1 MYQTKDYNEKI
12 KKCDEKIYTDIFLNG
27 SENYFTVTFETISAD
42 KALEFQTRYNN
53 ERSNYILGTGGNPV
67 AGDAFDTSM
76 VYLVGSQVS
85 YAAGQVIK
93 GFGKIAE
100 SVGKA
105 LNSVDDIVKNPQS
118 LYGKSKAD
126 VSKIL
131 GDGWTEGAYG
141 SSKTGWK
148 FTKGDQS
155 IFYHPGGGRHGGSYY
170 GYSSGATGKI
180 KIVGPDY
187 VPLPGDKAT
196 IINVK

>member
-1 MYQTKDYNEKI
+1 MNAEA
-12 KKCDEKIYTDIFLNG
+12 NG
-27 SENYFTVTFETISAD
+27 S
-42 KALEFQTRYNN
+42 
-53 ERSNYILGTGGNPV
+53 G
-67 AGDAFDTSM
+67 
-76 VYLVGSQVS
+76 
-85 YAAGQVIK
+85 
-93 GFGKIAE
+93 AE
-100 SVGKA
+100 GAGKA

-131 GDGWTEGAYG
+131 GDGWTEGTYG

-187 VPLPGDKAT
+187 APLPGDKAT